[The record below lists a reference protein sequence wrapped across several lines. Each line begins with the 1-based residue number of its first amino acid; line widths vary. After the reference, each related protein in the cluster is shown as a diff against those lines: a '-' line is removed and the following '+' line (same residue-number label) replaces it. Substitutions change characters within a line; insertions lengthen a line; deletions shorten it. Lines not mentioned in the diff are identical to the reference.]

1 MKIRVLDVAKQIT
14 MTKDNVRLTI
24 DSSVAFRITN
34 PVLSYY
40 VLGILRLLTKVIT

>member
-1 MKIRVLDVAKQIT
+1 MKIKVLDVQKQLT

-24 DSSVAFRITN
+24 DASVAFRITN

-40 VLGILRLLTKVIT
+40 VIGNVYFILGTN